1 MKLQTI
7 LCCSVAFSPVITAQA
22 PQNEINKMVGEIK
35 ANS

>member
-22 PQNEINKMVGEIK
+22 PQNEIKQNGW
-35 ANS
+35 